1 MLLKFLAYFSFKIF
15 QDIIE
20 HKINK
25 EQVLSLKLVKI
36 SSACPSLN
44 FTKTDKK
51 HKLPKAK
58 SRSKAKIISIG

>member
-36 SSACPSLN
+36 SSACPK
-44 FTKTDKK
+44 FEF
-51 HKLPKAK
+51 HKN
-58 SRSKAKIISIG
+58 R

>member
-1 MLLKFLAYFSFKIF
+1 MVTFYFSA
-15 QDIIE
+15 DNIIE

-44 FTKTDKK
+44 FTKMDKK
-51 HKLPKAK
+51 P
-58 SRSKAKIISIG
+58 